1 MLGDAVIHK
10 HADGS
15 ARKQRQYDVS
25 FGAAAALWNAMYG
38 KRKAMHTQE
47 DLDVQHVAIS
57 RHYVD
62 VWVGGGERVQGLV
75 QSVRRCRCCG
85 KGGSVLRQPQPQG
98 GSLSSRPAA
107 AGVRERRPAPLGAA
121 EGAVKVEENSMRAY
135 T

>member
-1 MLGDAVIHK
+1 MLRDAVIHK

-15 ARKQRQYDVS
+15 AGEQRQYDVS
-25 FGAAAALWNAMYG
+25 FGAAAAFWHTMYG

-75 QSVRRCRCCG
+75 QSVR
-85 KGGSVLRQPQPQG
+85 
-98 GSLSSRPAA
+98 
-107 AGVRERRPAPLGAA
+107 
-121 EGAVKVEENSMRAY
+121 
-135 T
+135 